1 MQFSQTSNHGLRLH
15 LVLLLKC
22 NDKFSFLNIFFLVE
36 VFRSS
41 FNLLDEVIATISCYT
56 RTLLR

>member
-22 NDKFSFLNIFFLVE
+22 NDKFSFLNIFFSLKSFVLLSI
-36 VFRSS
+36 FLMKSS
-41 FNLLDEVIATISCYT
+41 LQLAAIREHY
-56 RTLLR
+56 

>member
-22 NDKFSFLNIFFLVE
+22 NDKFSFLNTFFLVE